1 MRAICN
7 TETFSRRLQLVSR
20 GVSARSTIQLLG
32 GILVEAGGEA
42 LKLSATD
49 MEISIQ
55 TSSPAEVEG
64 EGRVVI
70 PARIF
75 NDIVR
80 SLPGGS
86 FSLEHDASEGTV
98 RLVAGENEYR
108 IRAYAA
114 DDYPQLPVFPEEG
127 TFRMSGESLVET
139 VEKVSRSYSRD
150 ETRPVLTGILISFE
164 DSRVRMVTTDSY
176 RLSIKETELA
186 TTAFEGTRE
195 AIIPARAMQEVSR
208 IFGSEGE
215 EDVEVSLSENQALFK
230 VGDVIFGTRLI
241 DGNFPE
247 YRRLLPSDFE
257 REIAI
262 PREELIGTLRRVNL
276 FAARQTPPVPVSLS
290 FSEGSVEVIV
300 RNGEVGDAH
309 ERLSASSEDDFLISF
324 NPSYLLDGVSAIDS
338 EKVVFK
344 LNEPLKPGLIV
355 PEENGNGEEP
365 DFLYLIMPMQGPA
378 GTTLGQALKVAS
390 LVGSGGEAK
399 VLIQAGEILVN
410 GEVETRR
417 GRKLEEG
424 DVVEVGEE
432 RLEVR

>member
-1 MRAICN
+1 MRAVCN
-7 TETFSRRLQLVSR
+7 TETFGRKLQLVSR

-32 GILVEAGGEA
+32 GILLEAEGET

-55 TSSPAEVEG
+55 TSSPAEIEE

-80 SLPGGS
+80 SLPGGQ
-86 FSLEHDASEGTV
+86 FTLEHESSEGTV
-98 RLVAGENEYR
+98 RLAAGENEYR
-108 IRAYAA
+108 IRTYAA
-114 DDYPQLPVFPEEG
+114 DDYPQLPEFAEEG
-127 TFRMSGESLVET
+127 TFRMPGESLVET

-186 TTAFEGTRE
+186 TTPFEGTRE

-208 IFGSEGE
+208 IFSGSDED
-215 EDVEVSLSENQALFK
+215 DVEVSLSENQALFRI
-230 VGDVIFGTRLI
+230 GDVVFGTRLI

-247 YRRLLPSDFE
+247 YRRLLPSGFE
-257 REIAI
+257 RKIAVS
-262 PREELIGTLRRVNL
+262 REKLIDTLRRVNL

-290 FSEGSVEVIV
+290 FSEGAVEVIV

-309 ERLSASSEDDFLISF
+309 ERLEASSEDEFLISF

-338 EKVVFK
+338 DEVVFK
-344 LNEPLKPGLIV
+344 LNEALKPGLIV
-355 PEENGNGEEP
+355 PQSNGDEAEP
-365 DFLYLIMPMQGPA
+365 DFLYLIMPMRDP
-378 GTTLGQALKVAS
+378 S
-390 LVGSGGEAK
+390 RS
-399 VLIQAGEILVN
+399 
-410 GEVETRR
+410 
-417 GRKLEEG
+417 
-424 DVVEVGEE
+424 
-432 RLEVR
+432 

>member
-1 MRAICN
+1 MRANCN

-32 GILVEAGGEA
+32 GILVEARGEA

-108 IRAYAA
+108 IRTYAA

-164 DSRVRMVTTDSY
+164 DSRVKMVTTDSY
-176 RLSIKETELA
+176 RLSIKETELG
-186 TTAFEGTRE
+186 TTAFEGSRE

-215 EDVEVSLSENQALFK
+215 EDVEVSLSENQALFRI
-230 VGDVIFGTRLI
+230 GDVVFGTRLI

-290 FSEGSVEVIV
+290 FSEGAVEVIV
-300 RNGEVGDAH
+300 RNGEVGDAL
-309 ERLSASSEDDFLISF
+309 ERLSASSEDEFLISF

-355 PEENGNGEEP
+355 PDENGNGEEP
-365 DFLYLIMPMQGPA
+365 DFLYLIMPMRDP
-378 GTTLGQALKVAS
+378 S
-390 LVGSGGEAK
+390 R
-399 VLIQAGEILVN
+399 N
-410 GEVETRR
+410 
-417 GRKLEEG
+417 
-424 DVVEVGEE
+424 
-432 RLEVR
+432 

>member
-1 MRAICN
+1 MRAVCD
-7 TETFSRRLQLVSR
+7 TETFGKKLALVSR

-32 GILVEAGGEA
+32 GILLEASDGVVR
-42 LKLSATD
+42 LSATD
-49 MEISIQ
+49 MEISVQ
-55 TSSPAEVEG
+55 TSSPAEVEE

-80 SLPGGS
+80 SLPGES
-86 FSLEHDASEGTV
+86 FSLEHDDSGGTV
-98 RLVAGENEYR
+98 RLAAGENEYR

-114 DDYPQLPVFPEEG
+114 DDFPQLPGFDAEAA
-127 TFRMSGESLVET
+127 FKMSGDVLVET

-164 DSRVRMVTTDSY
+164 ENRVRMVTTDSY

-186 TTAFEGTRE
+186 TTALEGSRE

-208 IFGSEGE
+208 IFSGSDE
-215 EDVEVSLSENQALFK
+215 EEVEVSLSENQALFR
-230 VGDVIFGTRLI
+230 VGDVLFGTRLI

-247 YRRLLPSDFE
+247 YRRLLPTTFE
-257 REIAI
+257 REISVN
-262 PREELIGTLRRVNL
+262 REDLMGTLRRVNL

-300 RNGEVGDAH
+300 HNGEIGDAH
-309 ERLSASSEDDFLISF
+309 ERLNASSEDEFLISF

-355 PEENGNGEEP
+355 PEANGEEP
-365 DFLYLIMPMQGPA
+365 DFLYLIMPMRDP
-378 GTTLGQALKVAS
+378 S
-390 LVGSGGEAK
+390 RS
-399 VLIQAGEILVN
+399 
-410 GEVETRR
+410 
-417 GRKLEEG
+417 
-424 DVVEVGEE
+424 
-432 RLEVR
+432 

>member
-98 RLVAGENEYR
+98 RLVAGDNEYR

-114 DDYPQLPVFPEEG
+114 DDYPQLPVFPGEG

-186 TTAFEGTRE
+186 TTAFEGSRE

-215 EDVEVSLSENQALFK
+215 EDVEVSLSENQALFR
-230 VGDVIFGTRLI
+230 VGDVVFGTRLI

-247 YRRLLPSDFE
+247 YRRLLPNDFE

-262 PREELIGTLRRVNL
+262 PREELMGTLRRVNL

-290 FSEGSVEVIV
+290 FSEGAVEVIV
-300 RNGEVGDAH
+300 HNGEVGDAH
-309 ERLSASSEDDFLISF
+309 ERLSASSEDEFLISF
-324 NPSYLLDGVSAIDS
+324 NPGYLLDGVSAIDS
-338 EKVVFK
+338 DKVVFK

-355 PEENGNGEEP
+355 PDENGDGAEP
-365 DFLYLIMPMQGPA
+365 DFLYLIMPMRDP
-378 GTTLGQALKVAS
+378 S
-390 LVGSGGEAK
+390 R
-399 VLIQAGEILVN
+399 N
-410 GEVETRR
+410 
-417 GRKLEEG
+417 
-424 DVVEVGEE
+424 
-432 RLEVR
+432 

>member
-1 MRAICN
+1 MRAVCN
-7 TETFSRRLQLVSR
+7 TETFGKKLALVSR

-32 GILVEAGGEA
+32 GILLEAGSEGVR
-42 LKLSATD
+42 LSATD
-49 MEISIQ
+49 MEISVQ
-55 TSSPAEVEG
+55 TSSPAEVEE

-80 SLPGGS
+80 SLPGGR
-86 FSLEHDASEGTV
+86 FSLEHDGSAGTV
-98 RLVAGENEYR
+98 RLGAGENEYR

-114 DDYPQLPVFPEEG
+114 DDFPPLPGFEAESAFKMG
-127 TFRMSGESLVET
+127 GELLVET
-139 VEKVSRSYSRD
+139 VEKVARSYSRD

-164 DSRVRMVTTDSY
+164 ESRVRMVTTDSY

-186 TTAFEGTRE
+186 TTAFEGSRE
-195 AIIPARAMQEVSR
+195 AIIPARAMQEVAR

-215 EDVEVSLSENQALFK
+215 EDVEVALGQNQALFRI
-230 VGDVIFGTRLI
+230 GDVVFGTRLI

-276 FAARQTPPVPVSLS
+276 FAQRQTPPVPVSLS
-290 FSEGSVEVIV
+290 FSEGAVEVIV
-300 RNGEVGDAH
+300 RNGEVGEAH
-309 ERLSASSEDDFLISF
+309 ERLSASSEDEFLISF

-344 LNEPLKPGLIV
+344 FNEPLKPGLIV
-355 PEENGNGEEP
+355 PGADGEEEP
-365 DFLYLIMPMQGPA
+365 DFLYLIMPMRDP
-378 GTTLGQALKVAS
+378 S
-390 LVGSGGEAK
+390 
-399 VLIQAGEILVN
+399 
-410 GEVETRR
+410 R
-417 GRKLEEG
+417 G
-424 DVVEVGEE
+424 
-432 RLEVR
+432 

>member
-32 GILVEAGGEA
+32 GILVEAGGET

-98 RLVAGENEYR
+98 RLVAGENEYS

-114 DDYPQLPVFPEEG
+114 DDYPQLPSFPEEG
-127 TFRMSGESLVET
+127 TFMMSGESLVET

-186 TTAFEGTRE
+186 TTAFEGSRE

-215 EDVEVSLSENQALFK
+215 EDVGVSLSENQALFRI
-230 VGDVIFGTRLI
+230 GDVVFGTRLI

-247 YRRLLPSDFE
+247 YRRLLPTDFE

-309 ERLSASSEDDFLISF
+309 ERLSASSEDEFLISF

-355 PEENGNGEEP
+355 PEENGGEP
-365 DFLYLIMPMQGPA
+365 DFLYLIMPMRDP
-378 GTTLGQALKVAS
+378 S
-390 LVGSGGEAK
+390 R
-399 VLIQAGEILVN
+399 N
-410 GEVETRR
+410 
-417 GRKLEEG
+417 
-424 DVVEVGEE
+424 
-432 RLEVR
+432 

>member
-1 MRAICN
+1 MRAVCN
-7 TETFSRRLQLVSR
+7 TETFGRKLQLVSR

-32 GILVEAGGEA
+32 GILLEAESEA

-55 TSSPAEVEG
+55 TSAPAEVEG

-80 SLPGGS
+80 SLPGGQ
-86 FSLEHDASEGTV
+86 FTLEYDGSEGTV
-98 RLVAGENEYR
+98 RLAAGENEYR

-114 DDYPQLPVFPEEG
+114 DDYPQLPAFAEEG
-127 TFRMSGESLVET
+127 AFRMPGDSLVET

-186 TTAFEGTRE
+186 TTPFEGSRE

-208 IFGSEGE
+208 IFSGSDE
-215 EDVEVSLSENQALFK
+215 EDVEVSLSENQALFRI
-230 VGDVIFGTRLI
+230 GDVVFGTRLI

-247 YRRLLPSDFE
+247 YRRLLPSGFE
-257 REIAI
+257 REVAVS
-262 PREELIGTLRRVNL
+262 RERLIETLRRVNL

-290 FSEGSVEVIV
+290 FSEGAVEVIV

-309 ERLSASSEDDFLISF
+309 ERLEASSEDEFLISF

-338 EKVVFK
+338 DEVVFK
-344 LNEPLKPGLIV
+344 LNEALKPGLIV
-355 PEENGNGEEP
+355 PRANGDEGEP
-365 DFLYLIMPMQGPA
+365 DFLYLIMPMRDP
-378 GTTLGQALKVAS
+378 S
-390 LVGSGGEAK
+390 GS
-399 VLIQAGEILVN
+399 
-410 GEVETRR
+410 
-417 GRKLEEG
+417 
-424 DVVEVGEE
+424 
-432 RLEVR
+432 